1 MLPSNVDIPWTA
13 KEYTIMNKCS
23 KHAEFSGCTNV
34 SQICKCSI
42 FLFANLQIPP
52 TEITMRAPCKIT
64 WFWSKIHFL
73 NISLTNEPN
82 HWGCDHCILSSTF
95 SNMFLENIQNGFLL
109 GLPGWWDVSVWDS
122 LKTWDEY
129 NNLSLSA

>member
-1 MLPSNVDIPWTA
+1 MLISHEPRKSTRLWTNARSMQSFQDARTWVRFVNVL
-13 KEYTIMNKCS
+13 
-23 KHAEFSGCTNV
+23 F
-34 SQICKCSI
+34 